1 MIYVIFFLIFE
12 LFLSLEVG
20 SQIGFL
26 WSVIWIVGSFML
38 GMGLIQNAHTTMQT
52 NMKNL
57 KEGKLNM
64 KSFHNSATSYFL
76 GAILLIVPGVFSD
89 ILGIIALLYTFYLQ
103 LGGTIPRSKYKTNIN
118 YENKYKNTQGDD
130 DVIDVEIIESSSRN
144 NINN

>member
-1 MIYVIFFLIFE
+1 MIYVLFFLIFE

-38 GMGLIQNAHTTMQT
+38 GMGLIKNAHTTIKGNMQS
-52 NMKNL
+52 L
-57 KEGKLNM
+57 KEGKINM
-64 KSFHNSATSYFL
+64 KSFHDSATSYFL

-89 ILGIIALLYTFYLQ
+89 ILGLIALLYTFYLQ
-103 LGGTIPRSKYKTNIN
+103 LGGTIPSSKYKTNIN
-118 YENKYKNTQGDD
+118 YKNKHTNTQGDD

>member
-1 MIYVIFFLIFE
+1 MIYVLFFLIFE

-26 WSVIWIVGSFML
+26 WSVIWILGSFML
-38 GMGLIQNAHTTMQT
+38 GMGLIKNAHTTIQG
-52 NMKNL
+52 NMKSL

-64 KSFHNSATSYFL
+64 KSFHDSATSYFL

-89 ILGIIALLYTFYLQ
+89 ILGLIALLYTFYLQ
-103 LGGTIPRSKYKTNIN
+103 LGGTISSSKYKTNIN
-118 YENKYKNTQGDD
+118 YRNKHTNTQGDD